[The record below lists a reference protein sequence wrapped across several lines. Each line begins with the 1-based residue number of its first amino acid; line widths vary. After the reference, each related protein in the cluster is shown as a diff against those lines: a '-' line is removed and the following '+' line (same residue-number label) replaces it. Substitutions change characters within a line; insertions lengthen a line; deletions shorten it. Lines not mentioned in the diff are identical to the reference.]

1 MTVLS
6 PASAPAD
13 LRLPSDFSAQV
24 RRGFGRRAGSY
35 ELHARLQQAVA
46 WRLGRLGRALPLA
59 AGPCADLGAGS
70 GLLSRSLMEHWPAL
84 AGRPPLQ
91 LDQCPELLARNP
103 LGPGL
108 LWDLNHGLPEQLER
122 AALLVSSFAL
132 QWLDAPAPQLRHW
145 AERLRPG
152 GWLVLALPTAGSFPQ
167 WHQAAARAGVPCTGL
182 GLPAAQPLLT
192 AAAAGGVT
200 LVRQQVLRFSRP
212 RQGGLETLR
221 HLRQLGASASRQPPL
236 PPGELRRLL
245 AHWPAATP
253 LTWEVLLL
261 LGRKG

>member
-1 MTVLS
+1 MTVL
-6 PASAPAD
+6 PLASAPAD
-13 LRLPSDFSAQV
+13 LRATPDFSAQV
-24 RRGFGRRAGSY
+24 RRGFGRQAGSY
-35 ELHARLQQAVA
+35 EHHARLQQAVA
-46 WRLGRLGRALPLA
+46 WRLGRLCRTLPLA

-70 GLLSRSLMEHWPAL
+70 GLLSRALVQHWPAL
-84 AGRPPLQ
+84 AGRSPLQ

-108 LWDLNHGLPEQLER
+108 LWDLNNGLPQPLER

-145 AERLRPG
+145 AEQLRPG
-152 GWLVLALPTAGSFPQ
+152 GWLVLALPTSGSFPQ
-167 WHQAAARAGVPCTGL
+167 WHQAAARAGVACTGL
-182 GLPAAQPLLT
+182 GLPAAQPLLA

-200 LVRQQVLRFSRP
+200 LARQQVLRFSRP
-212 RQGGLETLR
+212 RQGGLATLR

-236 PPGELRRLL
+236 PPGKLRRLL
-245 AHWPAATP
+245 AHWPAGTP

-261 LGRKG
+261 LGRKD